1 MSYKVKEITV
11 GATIATAQYS
21 NLQPTITIEVGDSLE
36 EAKAVALE
44 YITGLSKQYSE
55 PGRELSS
62 KVTGKFVRKQ
72 AFVGGEIDYDEVNHT
87 YMWNGEVY
95 ASASQ
100 IAKGE
105 QKPFDSVMLSG
116 KVAEKTGSDPTEI
129 AKLWSLSGQV
139 SRDFGTTVHLAL
151 ELYGK
156 YQGLAK
162 TLDKEYHT
170 PNHLV
175 LKDIV
180 ESFYVGRENEKAEYE
195 VLVVDHKNKRA
206 GTIDRLQIV
215 GDKTCIIE
223 DYKIAYKEDKPY
235 WKKQLQVYEGIMVA
249 NGWTV
254 QGKVIHQF
262 DGMWKDHAVL

>member
-1 MSYKVKEITV
+1 MKFTITAV
-11 GATIATAQYS
+11 IPTVQYGNIQPSIEVEAETFEEAQAYAMPKIEALWAQYAEKPL
-21 NLQPTITIEVGDSLE
+21 NKKGG
-36 EAKAVALE
+36 E
-44 YITGLSKQYSE
+44 Y
-55 PGRELSS
+55 
-62 KVTGKFVRKQ
+62 VRLVDY
-72 AFVGGEIDYDEVNHT
+72 FGNEIDYDAANHQYAWQGVP
-87 YMWNGEVY
+87 YM
-95 ASASQ
+95 SAST

-105 QKPFDSVMLSG
+105 QKPFDSALMSG
-116 KVAEKTGSDPTEI
+116 KVAEKTGSDPAEI

-170 PNHLV
+170 PNHTV

-180 ESFYVGRENEKAEYE
+180 ESFYKGRENEKAEYE
-195 VLVVDHKNKRA
+195 VLVVDHAAKRA

-215 GDKTCIIE
+215 GDKTVIIE
-223 DYKIAYKEDKPY
+223 DYKIAYKTDEAY
-235 WKKQLQVYEGIMVA
+235 WKKQLGVYEGIMVA

-254 QGKVIHQF
+254 LEKRVYQYDGKWATHTYKAYQE
-262 DGMWKDHAVL
+262 KK

>member
-1 MSYKVKEITV
+1 MKITAHVPTQQYGFIEIE
-11 GATIATAQYS
+11 GEPSEA
-21 NLQPTITIEVGDSLE
+21 PEIERLYNHYAE
-36 EAKAVALE
+36 TPVAF
-44 YITGLSKQYSE
+44 KQGS
-55 PGRELSS
+55 
-62 KVTGKFVRKQ
+62 FVRLTD
-72 AFVGGEIDYDEVNHT
+72 FFGNEIDYNEEQHIYSWGGVQ
-87 YMWNGEVY
+87 YQ
-95 ASASQ
+95 SASQ

-116 KVAEKTGSDPTEI
+116 KVAAKTGSDPAEI

-156 YQGLAK
+156 YEGLAK
-162 TLDKEYHT
+162 TLEKEYHT
-170 PNHLV
+170 PNHQV
-175 LKDIV
+175 LKNIV
-180 ESFYVGRENEKAEYE
+180 ESFYAGREDEKAEYE
-195 VLVVDHKNKRA
+195 VLVVDHEHKLA

-235 WKKQLQVYEGIMVA
+235 WKKQLETYESIMVA

-262 DGMWKDHAVL
+262 DGKWKDHAIL

>member
-1 MSYKVKEITV
+1 MKITAHVPTQQYGFIEIEGEPSEAQEIERLYNHYAETP
-11 GATIATAQYS
+11 IAF
-21 NLQPTITIEVGDSLE
+21 
-36 EAKAVALE
+36 KA
-44 YITGLSKQYSE
+44 GN
-55 PGRELSS
+55 
-62 KVTGKFVRKQ
+62 FVRKVDFFGQ
-72 AFVGGEIDYDEVNHT
+72 EIDYDEENHV
-87 YMWNGEVY
+87 YMWEGRVY
-95 ASASQ
+95 DSASQ

-105 QKPFDSVMLSG
+105 QKPFDSVMMSG
-116 KVAEKTGSDPTEI
+116 KVAAKFDVDPADI
-129 AKLWSLSGQV
+129 SKLWSLSGQV

-156 YQGLAK
+156 YQVLAK

-180 ESFYVGRENEKAEYE
+180 ESFYRGRENEKAEYE
-195 VLVVDHKNKRA
+195 VLVVDHKSKRA

-223 DYKIAYKEDKPY
+223 DYKISYKEDKPY
-235 WKKQLQVYEGIMVA
+235 WKKQLQVYEGLMVA
-249 NGWTV
+249 NGWKV

-262 DGMWKDHAVL
+262 DGKWKDHETL